1 MKDFKDLI
9 VWRKAH
15 AMVLALY
22 PITQTFPKEELYGI
36 TSQIRRASFSIPTN
50 IAEACCRNSDS
61 EFGRFLTY
69 SMGSASELE
78 YLLLI
83 SCDLNFLPQEK
94 YIEITAPLI
103 EVKKMLY
110 ALIKKSKVPK
120 A

>member
-1 MKDFKDLI
+1 MKDFKELI

-22 PITQTFPKEELYGI
+22 PITQIFPKEELYGI
-36 TSQIRRASFSIPTN
+36 TSQIRRAGLSIPTN
-50 IAEACCRNSDS
+50 IAEACGRNSDS
-61 EFGRFLTY
+61 DFGRFLTF

-83 SCDLNFLPQEK
+83 SRDLNFLSQEK
-94 YIEITAPLI
+94 YVEILAPLI

-110 ALIKKSKVPK
+110 ALIKKSKVTK
-120 A
+120 V